1 LNTFKQLGIPD
12 DLIQGIQELG
22 ITTPTAI
29 QLQAIPYLLKD
40 GGDLI
45 AQAQTGTG
53 KTAAFGLPLL
63 TKINPQSNDI
73 QALIVAPTRE
83 LAKQIGKQLFRYT
96 KFSKHKIF
104 VEVLCGGDTIDRQ
117 VAALQRPTHIVV
129 ATPGR
134 LLDLIQRKALTL
146 ASVKHLIL
154 DEADEMLSMGFKKEL
169 TRIFGFTRHRGSTWL
184 FSATFP
190 DAIHALIKDCMS
202 AEAHTLKIDR
212 AHVVNR
218 DIDHRFSICASGEKT
233 EYIAALLKR
242 RKLERGLIFC
252 RTKDSALILGKQ
264 LLKLEFSVDV
274 LQGDLTQKERDTVM
288 RSFKKERIQFLIATD
303 IAARG
308 IDVEG
313 LAFVIHHQLPEQT
326 EYYTHRSGR
335 TARAGRKGISIAL
348 IEPRERSRITKLE
361 KELDLSFREV

>member
-1 LNTFKQLGIPD
+1 
-12 DLIQGIQELG
+12 
-22 ITTPTAI
+22 
-29 QLQAIPYLLKD
+29 
-40 GGDLI
+40 
-45 AQAQTGTG
+45 
-53 KTAAFGLPLL
+53 
-63 TKINPQSNDI
+63 
-73 QALIVAPTRE
+73 
-83 LAKQIGKQLFRYT
+83 
-96 KFSKHKIF
+96 
-104 VEVLCGGDTIDRQ
+104 
-117 VAALQRPTHIVV
+117 
-129 ATPGR
+129 
-134 LLDLIQRKALTL
+134 
-146 ASVKHLIL
+146 
-154 DEADEMLSMGFKKEL
+154 M
-169 TRIFGFTRHRGSTWL
+169 
-184 FSATFP
+184 
-190 DAIHALIKDCMS
+190 
-202 AEAHTLKIDR
+202 
-212 AHVVNR
+212 
-218 DIDHRFSICASGEKT
+218 
-233 EYIAALLKR
+233 
-242 RKLERGLIFC
+242 IFC